1 MDFTLRFTIVFLI
14 TFYFLFFLFQ
24 ICQIVVI
31 KKRILRLI
39 TNEKEIS
46 PNTFFMIHNTL
57 NRKQENKFFYFDYSY
72 WSKRNS
78 CGVYV
83 LFNKTKNKYYV
94 GQSKKIFYRIN
105 NHFSGCGNHDVYD
118 DYCHG
123 DIFTIRI
130 IPLKKS
136 NYISLNKLERHAIM
150 TFKSYRN
157 GYNKTHGN
165 RRH

>member
-1 MDFTLRFTIVFLI
+1 MDFTLKFTIVFLI

-78 CGVYV
+78 
-83 LFNKTKNKYYV
+83 
-94 GQSKKIFYRIN
+94 
-105 NHFSGCGNHDVYD
+105 
-118 DYCHG
+118 
-123 DIFTIRI
+123 
-130 IPLKKS
+130 
-136 NYISLNKLERHAIM
+136 
-150 TFKSYRN
+150 
-157 GYNKTHGN
+157 
-165 RRH
+165 